1 MRLLGVD
8 TSSSH
13 ASVAIVENGRVISEK
28 WHRPDASITTS
39 AARLRNSH
47 AAILLP
53 LIDSAL
59 GGAALTLSD
68 ISGFAVAIGPGSF
81 TGLRIGLSTVQGL
94 AYGSGISV
102 IGVSTL
108 HAIAARIN
116 DFNGIICAILDA
128 RKKEVY
134 GALFRWSA
142 CSLKRLTD
150 DAVVSCE
157 RLGELLRQFNPAQPI
172 LLTGDGTITYGERL
186 VVSLGS
192 QVRVCQNEIAPTVA
206 AAVALLGEAHVAR
219 GAALPQAS
227 LSPHY
232 VRPAEAELGSR
243 KLA

>member
-13 ASVAIVENGRVISEK
+13 ASVAIVENGRLISEK
-28 WHRPDASITTS
+28 LHRPDASITSS
-39 AARLRNSH
+39 AAHSRNNH

-59 GGAALTLSD
+59 GGAALTLSE

-108 HAIAARIN
+108 HAIAARIS

-134 GALFRWSA
+134 RALFRRSA

-192 QVRVCQNEIAPTVA
+192 QVCVCQNETSPTVA
-206 AAVALLGEAHVAR
+206 AAVAFLGEAHFAC
-219 GAALPQAS
+219 GAALPQTS

-232 VRPAEAELGSR
+232 VRPAEAELSSR

>member
-13 ASVAIVENGRVISEK
+13 ASVAIVENGRLISEK
-28 WHRPDASITTS
+28 WHGPEASITRS
-39 AARLRNSH
+39 AARSRNNH
-47 AAILLP
+47 AVILLP

-94 AYGSGISV
+94 AYGSDISV

-108 HAIAARIN
+108 HAIAARIK

-128 RKKEVY
+128 RKNEVY
-134 GALFRWSA
+134 AALFSRSA

-157 RLGELLRQFNPAQPI
+157 RLGELLRQYSPGQPI
-172 LLTGDGTITYGERL
+172 LLTGDGAMTYGERL

-192 QVRVCQNEIAPTVA
+192 EVLVCQNETAPTVA
-206 AAVALLGEAHVAR
+206 AAVALLGEAHVAC

-232 VRPAEAELGSR
+232 VRAPEAELGSR
-243 KLA
+243 KPA

>member
-13 ASVAIVENGRVISEK
+13 ASVAIVENGRLISEK
-28 WHRPDASITTS
+28 MHRPDASITTS
-39 AARLRNSH
+39 AAHSRNNH

-134 GALFRWSA
+134 AALFSRSA

-150 DAVVSCE
+150 DAVVTCE
-157 RLGELLRQFNPAQPI
+157 TLGELLRQFNPAQAI
-172 LLTGDGTITYGERL
+172 LLTGDGTMTYGERL
-186 VVSLGS
+186 VVALGS
-192 QVRVCQNEIAPTVA
+192 QVRVCQNETAPTVA

-219 GAALPQAS
+219 GATLPQAS

-243 KLA
+243 KPA

>member
-13 ASVAIVENGRVISEK
+13 ASVAIVENGRLISEK
-28 WHRPDASITTS
+28 WHGPEASITTS
-39 AARLRNSH
+39 AARSRNNH
-47 AAILLP
+47 AVILLP

-94 AYGSGISV
+94 AYGSGRSV

-108 HAIAARIN
+108 HAIAARIK

-128 RKKEVY
+128 RKNEVY
-134 GALFRWSA
+134 AALFSRNA

-157 RLGELLRQFNPAQPI
+157 RLGELLRQYNPGQPI
-172 LLTGDGTITYGERL
+172 LLTGDGTMAYGERL

-192 QVRVCQNEIAPTVA
+192 RVRVCQNETAPTVA

-232 VRPAEAELGSR
+232 VRPPEAELGSR
-243 KLA
+243 KPA